1 MKIPKHETKAERLA
15 WLHANKAE
23 QIQFKKMALK
33 FGDAVITPESEQM
46 TTKGIY
52 SQYTDDLEKGEI
64 KRDLVANT
72 YNWLDSHDDVH
83 VGKTFKKSISERA
96 KKILHLHDHKHEVM
110 AKVGE
115 FETIKEVEVA
125 WTDLGV
131 AKEGTTTVLLATSKI
146 QARRNK
152 NIFDQYLNKEID
164 QHSVGM
170 RYVDIQLA
178 IGEEEYEEE
187 YKVWKQYIDQIGN
200 QEDVEKQGY
209 FWAVKEAK
217 LEEISAVLWGSN
229 SITPTVENIEPLKDT
244 QKTEPTEV
252 TQKIDWAKVVQ
263 NVKF

>member
-1 MKIPKHETKAERLA
+1 MSIPKFATIKDRID
-15 WLHANKAE
+15 WLVANKTE
-23 QIQFKKMALK
+23 QIQIKKMQLK
-33 FGDAVITPESEQM
+33 FADAVVTPETEDL

-52 SQYTDDLEKGEI
+52 TSYQDDLEKGEI

-72 YNWLDSHDDVH
+72 YNWLDSHGDVH
-83 VGKTFKKSISERA
+83 VGNTFKKSISERA
-96 KKILHLHDHKHEVM
+96 KKVLHLHDHIHNVI

-115 FETIKEVEVA
+115 FETIKEVTVA

-131 AKEGTTTVLLATSKI
+131 AKEGTTKILLATSKI
-146 QARRNK
+146 QSRRNK

-178 IGEEEYEEE
+178 VNDEDYEDE

-200 QEDVEKQGY
+200 REDAEKQGY

-229 SITPTVENIEPLKDT
+229 TITPTVENIEPVQTT

-252 TQKIDWAKVVQ
+252 TQKKV
-263 NVKF
+263 NYYSHLI

>member
-1 MKIPKHETKAERLA
+1 MKIPTFTTVKKRID
-15 WLHANKAE
+15 WLIANKAE
-23 QIQFKKMALK
+23 QIQLKKMALK
-33 FGDAVITPESEQM
+33 LCDAVITPETEQM

-52 SQYTDDLEKGEI
+52 SQYSDDLEKGEI

-72 YNWLDSHDDVH
+72 YNWLDSHGDVH
-83 VGKTFKKSISERA
+83 VGNTFKKSISERA
-96 KKILHLHDHKHEVM
+96 KKVLHLHDHIHNVI

-115 FETIKEVEVA
+115 FETIKEVTVA
-125 WTDLGV
+125 WTDLGI
-131 AKEGTTTVLLATSKI
+131 AKEGTTKVLLATSKI

-170 RYVDIQLA
+170 RYVDLA
-178 IGEEEYEEE
+178 LAVNDEEYEEE

-200 QEDVEKQGY
+200 SEEAEKQGY

-229 SITPTVENIEPLKDT
+229 TITPTVENIEPLQDT
-244 QKTEPTEV
+244 QKTEPPQG
-252 TQKIDWAKVVQ
+252 TQKQVSYYSHLI
-263 NVKF
+263 